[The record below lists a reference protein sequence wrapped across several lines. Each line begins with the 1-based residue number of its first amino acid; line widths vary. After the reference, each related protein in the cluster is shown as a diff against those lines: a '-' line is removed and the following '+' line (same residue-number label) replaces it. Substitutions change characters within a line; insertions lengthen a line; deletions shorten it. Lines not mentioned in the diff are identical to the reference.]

1 MKNYTEST
9 YGDRISE
16 IYDLWYSEYDQS
28 MIKTLARFAQGGR
41 ALELGIGTGRI
52 AIPLHQEGI
61 EVYGI
66 DASQA
71 MLAKLKSKPGGE
83 DIHVSIGD
91 IAEVDVEGYFNLIF
105 VAFNTV
111 FALDTQDKQIRCF
124 KNVANHLKPG
134 GVFVVEA
141 FVPNLARFTDRQTVR
156 VINMDENGVRLE
168 VSQLDIV
175 NQQVTSQ
182 QVFLSEEGVHFYP
195 VKIRYAWPSEMDL
208 LARLAG
214 MTLKHRWSS
223 WDGDLFTKDSTR
235 HISIYGLAQ

>member
-1 MKNYTEST
+1 MKKYTQST

-16 IYDLWYSEYDQS
+16 IYDLWYSEFEQS
-28 MIKTLARFAQGGR
+28 IIQTLARFAQGGR

-83 DIHVSIGD
+83 DIHVSIGNLAD
-91 IAEVDVEGYFNLIF
+91 VDVEGHFNLIF
-105 VAFNTV
+105 VVANTI
-111 FALDTQDKQIRCF
+111 FALTAQNEQVSCF
-124 KNVANHLKPG
+124 KNVADHLTPS

-156 VINMDENGVRLE
+156 VIDMDENGVRLE
-168 VSQLDIV
+168 VSRLDLV
-175 NQQVTSQ
+175 NQQITGQ
-182 QVFLSEEGVHFYP
+182 QVFLTEEGSRLFP

-208 LARLAG
+208 LARHAG
-214 MTLKHRWSS
+214 MTLQHRWSS
-223 WDGDLFTKDSTR
+223 WEGDPFTNDSTR
-235 HISIYGLAQ
+235 HISVYGHAQ